1 MNFWGNGRCETTISL
16 FYIHKYGSRYTTI
29 SILMQISFKN
39 NFYQKRPVKNKH
51 KRFHYYK
58 KDGKWK
64 PKLKF
69 DTYRAAENYLT
80 TRNKLEE
87 YNIYRCPYCGKF
99 HIGHLGKKPKKES
112 E

>member
-1 MNFWGNGRCETTISL
+1 MGNDRCETIISL
-16 FYIHKYGSRYTTI
+16 FIYINMVKIYNI

-39 NFYQKRPVKNKH
+39 NFYQKKPVKNKH

-80 TRNKLEE
+80 ARNKIDE

>member
-1 MNFWGNGRCETTISL
+1 
-16 FYIHKYGSRYTTI
+16 
-29 SILMQISFKN
+29 MQISFKN
-39 NFYQKRPVKNKH
+39 NFYQKKPVKNKH
-51 KRFHYYK
+51 KRYHYYK

-69 DTYRAAENYLT
+69 DTYRAAENYLKE
-80 TRNKLEE
+80 RNKIDE

>member
-1 MNFWGNGRCETTISL
+1 
-16 FYIHKYGSRYTTI
+16 
-29 SILMQISFKN
+29 MQISFKN
-39 NFYQKRPVKNKH
+39 NFYQKKPVKNKH
-51 KRFHYYK
+51 KRYHYYK

-99 HIGHLGKKPKKES
+99 HIGHLGKKSKKES

>member
-1 MNFWGNGRCETTISL
+1 MVADIQYIYTNANFFQEQLLS
-16 FYIHKYGSRYTTI
+16 K
-29 SILMQISFKN
+29 K
-39 NFYQKRPVKNKH
+39 KPVKNKH
-51 KRFHYYK
+51 KRYHYYK

-69 DTYRAAENYLT
+69 DTYRAAENYLN